1 MSLGMALLTTAGLGL
16 HDDHGSIVMN
26 ATFQKS
32 LITINVFYLL
42 CNMFVKI
49 GLLLMYRQFT
59 VEVGYRWFI
68 YAMHVAT
75 VIFGLSSVFA
85 VIFQCLPI
93 SSTWDGSVMGHC
105 INTAAFFY
113 ANAGIMIGMDMI
125 LYIMPVLFTWGI
137 QLRPAQKFGLRFL
150 FGLGFLVIVASSVRL
165 YVVDDVLKHGDLSY
179 NAARMLLLSEIE
191 NHLAICIAC
200 APAIRVIL
208 SSLLIPKVQDY
219 YFSSRDRLSRLPSFP
234 SSRKDSHT
242 PSSPTVDSSSFPK
255 EQQRTSLMPH
265 RFYAGILGPLSW
277 SLKSS
282 SRTNTT
288 VRDPDLESLD
298 FGLHD
303 SMPNPLPMVH
313 TLIAQGPDPKRPR
326 SGEKEVDK
334 IYVKKTIS
342 TRETFLLDVS
352 PTLGQN
358 ISFGFT
364 ELDSDGQ
371 STVAPSTVNGTMTDE
386 EILTV
391 PPVAFFE
398 QVKEESVCACRCH
411 PGRVVSPAHLC
422 GWYEAEDYEGRA
434 WASNR
439 RGLDYIITRTTSY
452 NVYHV
457 KICFTLSRR
466 RSLPSPTLSHF
477 GFSPL
482 QDVA

>member
-1 MSLGMALLTTAGLGL
+1 MLRKFSWHDFLILMALLCALGMSLGMALLTTAGLGL

-150 FGLGFLVIVASSVRL
+150 FGLGFL
-165 YVVDDVLKHGDLSY
+165 
-179 NAARMLLLSEIE
+179 
-191 NHLAICIAC
+191 
-200 APAIRVIL
+200 
-208 SSLLIPKVQDY
+208 LLIPKVQDY

-422 GWYEAEDYEGRA
+422 GWCTPACY
-434 WASNR
+434 
-439 RGLDYIITRTTSY
+439 
-452 NVYHV
+452 
-457 KICFTLSRR
+457 
-466 RSLPSPTLSHF
+466 
-477 GFSPL
+477 
-482 QDVA
+482 